1 MTNNDTGT
9 LKSIIEDLNENLMI
23 EAGAGTGKT
32 YALVSR
38 VVALVKARRE
48 NAGDRCYYLH

>member
-1 MTNNDTGT
+1 MTTTTDQQTLYRIVNDLST
-9 LKSIIEDLNENLMI
+9 NLII

-38 VVALVKARRE
+38 VVALVKSGARM
-48 NAGDRCYYLH
+48 

>member
-1 MTNNDTGT
+1 MKTADEQTIHRIVNDLSTN
-9 LKSIIEDLNENLMI
+9 LII

-38 VVALVKARRE
+38 VVAWSRTTRVC
-48 NAGDRCYYLH
+48 GTS